1 MNAAGP
7 LVWRVVR
14 YALVALTVLVLL
26 YLFLPTLIIVPI
38 SFSRELF
45 LVFPPPGYS
54 LRWYHALAD
63 SIDYQSAVL
72 NSLIIGVPVALL
84 ATVFGTLAAVP
95 LVRGRIPAA
104 RGLSA
109 LMLAPVVLPQIVLAI
124 GLYPIMVRL
133 GLIGSYPAVLLGHTV
148 VCTPLVFVTVSAA
161 LRGYSPSM
169 ELAAMTLGATW
180 WRTFWWVTFPLIR
193 PAMVVGFIFAFT
205 FSFDEL
211 ILAMFLTSPT
221 TRTLPRLLWEQLNYQ
236 MTPIIAAAT
245 SCILCL
251 TVALL
256 IVGAL
261 LSRRRGF
268 GRPA

>member
-1 MNAAGP
+1 MNEAGRATWH
-7 LVWRVVR
+7 VAHR
-14 YALVALTVLVLL
+14 ALVALTVLVLL
-26 YLFLPTLIIVPI
+26 YLVLPTLIILPI
-38 SFSRELF
+38 SFSRDSF
-45 LVFPPPGYS
+45 LAFPPPGFS
-54 LRWYHALAD
+54 LRWYRTFSG
-63 SIDYQSAVL
+63 SIDYQQAVL
-72 NSLIIGVPVALL
+72 NSLLIGIPAALL
-84 ATVFGTLAAVP
+84 ATILGTLAAVP
-95 LVRGRIPAA
+95 LVRGRIPGA
-104 RGLSA
+104 RLLSA
-109 LMLAPVVLPQIVLAI
+109 LMLAPIVLPQIVLAI
-124 GLYPIMVRL
+124 GLYPTMVEI

-161 LRGYSPSM
+161 LRSYSPSM
-169 ELAAMTLGATW
+169 ELAAMTLGASW

-193 PAMVVGFIFAFT
+193 PALTVGFIFAFT

-251 TVALL
+251 TVGLL
-256 IVGAL
+256 VLGAL
-261 LSRRRGF
+261 VSRRRGF